1 MINAADITAL
11 LLCGGKGARL
21 GGQDKP
27 LLSLGSDKIIDHLLT
42 RLKPQTGEIV
52 ISCSRNVARYEAY
65 KVRIVVDES
74 PDEGPLGG
82 LQSAFKAV
90 NTEWALTCP
99 GDIPF
104 LTRDLV
110 TRLSLDAERQG
121 VAVPFADNE
130 RQNLCLLIN
139 QERRNE
145 LVAFY
150 VQGGRAVKR
159 WLDIASIQ
167 STDLSELGSSFFNVN
182 TARELE
188 EAIER
193 SNQPVQPCSGTSRQP
208 YA

>member
-1 MINAADITAL
+1 MIKTADITAL

-65 KVRIVVDES
+65 ELRIVVDEA

-104 LTRDLV
+104 LTSELV

-139 QERRNE
+139 RKRRNE

-150 VQGGRAVKR
+150 AQGGRAVKR

-193 SNQPVQPCSGTSRQP
+193 SNHPNQS
-208 YA
+208 

>member
-1 MINAADITAL
+1 LINAADITAL

-193 SNQPVQPCSGTSRQP
+193 SNQPIQP
-208 YA
+208 

>member
-65 KVRIVVDES
+65 ESRIVVDEA

-193 SNQPVQPCSGTSRQP
+193 SNQPVQP
-208 YA
+208 

>member
-1 MINAADITAL
+1 LIEAADITAL

-42 RLKPQTGEIV
+42 RLKPQTGEVV
-52 ISCSRNVARYEAY
+52 ISCSRNIARYEAY
-65 KVRIVVDES
+65 ESRIVIDEA

-104 LTRDLV
+104 LTSELV

-139 QERRNE
+139 RKRRNE

-150 VQGGRAVKR
+150 AQGGRAVKR

-193 SNQPVQPCSGTSRQP
+193 SNHPNQS
-208 YA
+208 

>member
-65 KVRIVVDES
+65 KVRIVVDET

-193 SNQPVQPCSGTSRQP
+193 SNQPVQP
-208 YA
+208 

>member
-1 MINAADITAL
+1 MLAAADITAL

-65 KVRIVVDES
+65 ELRIVVDEA

-104 LTRDLV
+104 LTSELV
-110 TRLSLDAERQG
+110 TKLSLDAERQG

-139 QERRNE
+139 RKRRNE

-150 VQGGRAVKR
+150 AQGGRAVKR

-193 SNQPVQPCSGTSRQP
+193 SNHPNQS
-208 YA
+208 

>member
-1 MINAADITAL
+1 MIKPADITAL

-42 RLKPQTGEIV
+42 RLKPQTGEII

-65 KVRIVVDES
+65 EVRIVVDES

-104 LTRDLV
+104 LTSELV

-139 QERRNE
+139 RKRRNE

-150 VQGGRAVKR
+150 AQGGRAVKR

-193 SNQPVQPCSGTSRQP
+193 SNHPNQS
-208 YA
+208 

>member
-1 MINAADITAL
+1 MIEAADITAL

-65 KVRIVVDES
+65 ESRIVVDEA

-104 LTRDLV
+104 LTSELV
-110 TRLSLDAERQG
+110 TKLSLDAERQG

-139 QERRNE
+139 RKRRNE

-150 VQGGRAVKR
+150 AQGGRAVKR

-193 SNQPVQPCSGTSRQP
+193 SNHPNQS
-208 YA
+208 

>member
-42 RLKPQTGEIV
+42 RLKPQTGEII

-65 KVRIVVDES
+65 KVRIIVDET

-82 LQSAFKAV
+82 LQSAFKAID
-90 NTEWALTCP
+90 TEWALTCP

-104 LTRDLV
+104 LAQELV
-110 TRLSLDAERQG
+110 TRMSDDAERQG

-139 QERRNE
+139 RKRRDD
-145 LVAFY
+145 LVEFY
-150 VQGGRAVKR
+150 AQGGRAVKR
-159 WLDIASIQ
+159 WLDHASIQ
-167 STDLSELGSSFFNVN
+167 STDLSDLGPSFFNVN
-182 TARELE
+182 TAHELE

-193 SNQPVQPCSGTSRQP
+193 SNQPVRP
-208 YA
+208 

>member
-65 KVRIVVDES
+65 KVRIVVDET

-110 TRLSLDAERQG
+110 ARLSLDAERQG

-193 SNQPVQPCSGTSRQP
+193 SNQPVQP
-208 YA
+208 

>member
-1 MINAADITAL
+1 M
-11 LLCGGKGARL
+11 
-21 GGQDKP
+21 
-27 LLSLGSDKIIDHLLT
+27 
-42 RLKPQTGEIV
+42 
-52 ISCSRNVARYEAY
+52 
-65 KVRIVVDES
+65 
-74 PDEGPLGG
+74 
-82 LQSAFKAV
+82 

-193 SNQPVQPCSGTSRQP
+193 SNQPVQP
-208 YA
+208 

>member
-1 MINAADITAL
+1 MIKAADITAL

-27 LLSLGSDKIIDHLLT
+27 LLSLGSDKIINHLLT

-65 KVRIVVDES
+65 ESRIVVDEA

-104 LTRDLV
+104 LTSELV

-139 QERRNE
+139 RKRRNE

-150 VQGGRAVKR
+150 AQGGRAVKR

-193 SNQPVQPCSGTSRQP
+193 SNHPNQS
-208 YA
+208 

>member
-1 MINAADITAL
+1 MIEAADITAL

-65 KVRIVVDES
+65 ESRIVVDEA

-104 LTRDLV
+104 LTCELV

-139 QERRNE
+139 RKRRNE

-150 VQGGRAVKR
+150 AQGGRAVKR

-193 SNQPVQPCSGTSRQP
+193 SNHPNQS
-208 YA
+208 

>member
-1 MINAADITAL
+1 MIKPADITAL

-193 SNQPVQPCSGTSRQP
+193 SNHPIQS
-208 YA
+208 

>member
-1 MINAADITAL
+1 MIKAADITAL

-65 KVRIVVDES
+65 ELRIVVDEA

-104 LTRDLV
+104 LTSELV

-139 QERRNE
+139 RKRRNE

-150 VQGGRAVKR
+150 AQGGRAVKR

-193 SNQPVQPCSGTSRQP
+193 SNHPNQS
-208 YA
+208 